1 MREIKEQYYL
11 PGVPSRA
18 EFYFT
23 VMGRCADARQALQKK
38 ARDMLGKQEDTR
50 VSMLEL
56 LLVYNLRGDSL
67 EIQPVGISTYS

>member
-1 MREIKEQYYL
+1 
-11 PGVPSRA
+11 VPSRA

-38 ARDMLGKQEDTR
+38 EWDMLGKQR

>member
-38 ARDMLGKQEDTR
+38 E
-50 VSMLEL
+50 
-56 LLVYNLRGDSL
+56 
-67 EIQPVGISTYS
+67 